1 MQIDTRAPAPSVS
14 LGQCVP
20 EVEANPGTQNKA
32 IENSKRTS
40 HQDSMYD
47 ESKNNRTT
55 LATELACWTNTHDSS
70 SRVPKFM
77 IFLGDLEFDNETP
90 SILQL
95 PLTIILN
102 FKPSPA
108 ASAIPCLNT

>member
-1 MQIDTRAPAPSVS
+1 
-14 LGQCVP
+14 
-20 EVEANPGTQNKA
+20 
-32 IENSKRTS
+32 
-40 HQDSMYD
+40 
-47 ESKNNRTT
+47 
-55 LATELACWTNTHDSS
+55 
-70 SRVPKFM
+70 
-77 IFLGDLEFDNETP
+77 LEFDNETP